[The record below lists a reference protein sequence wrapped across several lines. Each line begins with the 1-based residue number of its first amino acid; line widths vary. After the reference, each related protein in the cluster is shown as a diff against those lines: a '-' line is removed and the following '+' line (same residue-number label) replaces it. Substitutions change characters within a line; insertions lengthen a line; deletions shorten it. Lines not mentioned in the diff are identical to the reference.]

1 MKEIILITSSLMIMS
16 IGLYGR
22 GDITPVEPQI
32 NTPVPDTKSQT
43 KGFIKTVNGYVR
55 IGYQQDDNSNTDLAL
70 GGKLHIE
77 TNVWYG
83 LSVGASFYTSNKL
96 RQNDGA
102 GVPFFDANNHSY
114 SILGEAYIEGNW
126 GNSRL
131 KIGRQEI
138 DTPFADTDDI
148 GMIPNTFEAVVLTNQ
163 DIEDTTIFLAQ
174 LQKWSGVDSDKPN
187 IFTKLNDNNGVQVLG
202 ITYEG
207 IKNTTFS
214 GWFYHIQNNVNVAY
228 LDASYEGENNT
239 LTYSLTTQ
247 YSLQD
252 YKDNTRSTIYG
263 IGGTLGLK
271 NSGFTASIAYNN
283 VNGKAADNFFGGG
296 SYVTNAEHHT
306 LSEAGRDGDD
316 ILYGLAWDASSAGL
330 DGLVLSANIDRHTNG
345 SKDDTNEYDLLA
357 SYKYNGNLNFT
368 AIYSD
373 IDDTIDSFKNI
384 RVFMNYTF

>member
-1 MKEIILITSSLMIMS
+1 MKEIILSTSSLMIMS
-16 IGLYGR
+16 IGLHAK
-22 GDITPVEPQI
+22 GDITPIEPQV
-32 NTPVPDTKSQT
+32 NTPTPHTKNQS

-55 IGYQQDDNSNTDLAL
+55 IGYQHDDNSNTDLAL

-96 RQNDGA
+96 GQNDGA
-102 GVPFFDANNHSY
+102 GVPFFDTNNHSY

-174 LQKWSGVDSDKPN
+174 LQKWSGVDSDKPD

-214 GWFYHIQNNVNVAY
+214 GWFYHIQNSVNVGY

-239 LTYSLTTQ
+239 LTYSLTAQ
-247 YSLQD
+247 YSLQE
-252 YKDNTRSTIYG
+252 YKDNTRSTVYG

-271 NSGFTASIAYNN
+271 NSALTTSIAYNK
-283 VNGKAADNFFGGG
+283 VNGRAADNFFGGG
-296 SYVTNAEHHT
+296 PYVTNAEHHT

-316 ILYGLAWDASSAGL
+316 ILYGLEWDASSAGL
-330 DGLVLSANIDRHTNG
+330 EGLVLSANIDRHTNG
-345 SKDDTNEYDLLA
+345 SKANTNEYDLVA
-357 SYKYNGNLNFT
+357 SYDYSKNLNFT

-373 IDDTIDSFKNI
+373 IDDTNDSFKNL